1 MAMNSL
7 GMRMGAGNGAW
18 LKLVLVLIPGLLAA
32 VLLGLVST
40 TGNFFFIGM
49 LSGLFLVVGVV
60 MFPRFLLWAT
70 IAGGLVVAGSLLL
83 YLPELQHMRWFVP
96 GFSALL
102 MLYVGREWFKLDN
115 HKMAQPYTP
124 PLIYLALLFLL
135 VAMVSTLANKSTL
148 GTSISGMKGYFQ
160 IWSLMFALALIRWDE
175 QTMLAIPKVMMWVAL
190 LQIPFVMHQ
199 YLVLVPERM
208 GLGFGVVP
216 VDVVAGT
223 FGAEKLGGGA
233 NATLAIFMILVWSV
247 LLAKWKYKQISG
259 LKLWLLSTLL
269 LTPLFLNESKMAVPY
284 IAIVF
289 LVLFREE
296 LTRRFH
302 VFFVGAAAITLIIF
316 GLLTSYVALHA
327 ADGNVTMESYIQE
340 TIDQNF
346 SDKRTTRW
354 SYELNRSSVYGF
366 WLEKHGLEDPLPTF
380 IGHGLAQSR
389 DSSGVIKI
397 SNLATTKY
405 QWMGIGQVAT
415 SALLWDVGLLG
426 FFLVMGMFWW
436 AWRATKEL
444 GRYFGDR
451 PEMLALFRGLQAMV
465 PVLAISLAHK
475 DLFVVQLPTQTL
487 ILGVL
492 GYIAYWQRNIHERR

>member
-1 MAMNSL
+1 MAMNAL
-7 GMRMGAGNGAW
+7 GIRTGLGGNSW
-18 LKLVLVLIPGLLAA
+18 LKLVLVLIPGLLVA
-32 VLLGLVST
+32 VLLGLVSA

-49 LSGLFLVVGVV
+49 LGGLFLMVGIAT
-60 MFPRFLLWAT
+60 FPRLLLWAT
-70 IAGGLVVAGSLLL
+70 ILGGLVVAGSLLL
-83 YLPELQHMRWFVP
+83 YVPKFQFMRWFVP

-102 MLYVGREWFKLDN
+102 MLYVVREWFRLNK
-115 HKMAQPYTP
+115 KVQSYTP
-124 PLIYLALLFLL
+124 NLIYLALLFLL
-135 VAMVSTLANKSTL
+135 VALVSTLVNKSTL

-160 IWSLMFALALIRWDE
+160 VWSLMFALALIRWDE
-175 QTMLAIPKVMMWVAL
+175 RTMLAIPKVMTWIAL
-190 LQIPFVMHQ
+190 LQIPFVIHQ
-199 YLVLVPERM
+199 YWVLVPERM
-208 GLGFGVVP
+208 GLGFGIVP

-223 FGAEKLGGGA
+223 FGADKMGGGA
-233 NATLAIFMILVWSV
+233 NATLAIFMILVWTL
-247 LLAKWKYKQISG
+247 LLASWKYKRISG
-259 LKLWLLSTLL
+259 LKLGVFSALL

-284 IAIVF
+284 ILIVF
-289 LVLFREE
+289 FVLFREE

-302 VFFVGAAAITLIIF
+302 VFVVGIAAVTLIIF

-327 ADGNVTMESYIQE
+327 GDGNVTMESYVQE

-366 WLEKHGLEDPLPTF
+366 WAEKHGLADPLPTL

-389 DSSGVIKI
+389 DSSGVIKL
-397 SNLATTKY
+397 SNLATNQYK
-405 QWMGIGQVAT
+405 WLGIGQVST
-415 SALLWDVGLLG
+415 SALLWDVGLFG
-426 FFLVMGMFWW
+426 FLLVMGMFWW
-436 AWRATKEL
+436 AWKATKEL

-492 GYIAYWQRNIHERR
+492 GYIAYWQRNINERRK